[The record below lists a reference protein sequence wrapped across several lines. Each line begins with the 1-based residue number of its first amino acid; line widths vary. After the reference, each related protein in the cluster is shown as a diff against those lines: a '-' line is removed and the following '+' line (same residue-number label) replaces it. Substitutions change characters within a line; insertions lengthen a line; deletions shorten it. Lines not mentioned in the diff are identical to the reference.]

1 MKRAHSMPFGA
12 ELAGGGTRFRLWA
25 PACTRVRLELGRE
38 APRLV
43 DMAAEE
49 DGWHMARL
57 EGVAAGT
64 AYAFRLEDGALVPD
78 PASRANPWDV
88 HGPSAV
94 VDPRAFE
101 WSDDAWR
108 GRPWHEAVVYELH
121 VGTFTAEGTFRAA
134 LERLD
139 HLAQCGITAIEVMPV
154 ADFPG
159 ERNWGYDGV
168 LAFAPDSA
176 YGTPEDFKRFVS
188 EAHARDLMV
197 LLDVVYN
204 HFGPEGNHLA
214 RYAPQFF
221 NPAHRTPWG
230 AAINFDGDHAR
241 EVRAFFVHN
250 ALYWIEEFHLDG
262 LRMDAVHAIADDSAE
277 HIVAEIARAI
287 AAGPGHD
294 RQVHLVIE
302 NDRNESRFL
311 ARGSGNAH
319 ASAQWNDD
327 WHHAAHVLASG
338 ETDGYYA
345 DYAAHPAALLA
356 RALAEG
362 FAYQGETSAYRGG
375 VARGGRCAHLPPD
388 AFVAFLQN
396 HDQAGNRARGE
407 RLVTLAPAAALRLAT
422 ATLLLAPA
430 VPMLFMGDEYGAA
443 TPFLYFCDFHGALA
457 NAVREGRR
465 KEFAA
470 FPRFA
475 GPEDGEAIPDP
486 NARAT
491 FEASKLR
498 WEELGRPEHAGALAR
513 HRALLALRATHVVPR
528 LQGGIRA
535 ARHEAIGAG
544 GISVDW
550 TLGDGARLHLRA
562 NFSAAREGAMT
573 QAPGVVLHTEGER
586 GAAQGLPPWGGVWS
600 LEPA

>member
-1 MKRAHSMPFGA
+1 MKRAHSMPLGA

-57 EGVAAGT
+57 EGGGAGT
-64 AYAFRLEDGALVPD
+64 ASGFRLGEGALVPD

-94 VDPRAFE
+94 ADPRAFGGR
-101 WSDDAWR
+101 DDGWR

-277 HIVAEIARAI
+277 HIVAEIARAL

-294 RQVHLVIE
+294 RQVPLGSE

-311 ARGSGNAH
+311 ARG
-319 ASAQWNDD
+319 
-327 WHHAAHVLASG
+327 
-338 ETDGYYA
+338 
-345 DYAAHPAALLA
+345 P
-356 RALAEG
+356 
-362 FAYQGETSAYRGG
+362 
-375 VARGGRCAHLPPD
+375 
-388 AFVAFLQN
+388 
-396 HDQAGNRARGE
+396 GNR
-407 RLVTLAPAAALRLAT
+407 
-422 ATLLLAPA
+422 
-430 VPMLFMGDEYGAA
+430 
-443 TPFLYFCDFHGALA
+443 H
-457 NAVREGRR
+457 
-465 KEFAA
+465 
-470 FPRFA
+470 
-475 GPEDGEAIPDP
+475 
-486 NARAT
+486 
-491 FEASKLR
+491 
-498 WEELGRPEHAGALAR
+498 
-513 HRALLALRATHVVPR
+513 
-528 LQGGIRA
+528 
-535 ARHEAIGAG
+535 
-544 GISVDW
+544 
-550 TLGDGARLHLRA
+550 
-562 NFSAAREGAMT
+562 
-573 QAPGVVLHTEGER
+573 PG
-586 GAAQGLPPWGGVWS
+586 PPWNGHRHH
-600 LEPA
+600 